1 MIQSVNSEN
10 ADAAPAQIT
19 IHAVHIITKWKIS
32 QKARKCQS
40 KPSFSWLFNN
50 LVSAPIEAK
59 IVSVLVLQRN
69 RDHGVWK
76 LQKKLQFIHIASEA
90 SYVYWKPKVCGET
103 VVPDMSVLIGQ
114 KLVEN
119 AKIQM
124 PHFE

>member
-76 LQKKLQFIHIASEA
+76 LQKKSYFILQVNR
-90 SYVYWKPKVCGET
+90 YVYWKPKVCGET